1 MNLNKTMKK
10 KVLVCFDFEK
20 DRHYKYLMNAWD
32 ANDSFDLNF
41 NDVTPNEIKSNSIPV
56 IKANLTKKINQ
67 ADVTIVLVGEDAKK
81 LHKNWRE
88 IGYDNW
94 QIFEIEQSK
103 ANDNSI
109 IVVYLDS
116 KYEAPDE
123 CYGCGAQWLYSFN
136 EADIVDAIKKA

>member
-1 MNLNKTMKK
+1 MKK

-32 ANDSFDLNF
+32 ANENFELSF
-41 NDVTPNEIKSNSIPV
+41 NDVTPDEIKSDSIPV
-56 IKANLTKKINQ
+56 IKANLTKKINI
-67 ADVTIVLVGEDAKK
+67 ADVTVVLVGEDAKK
-81 LHKNWRE
+81 LHKDWKA

-103 ANDNSI
+103 ANNNAI

-116 KYEAPDE
+116 KFEAPDE
-123 CYGCGAQWLYSFN
+123 CYGCGAQWVYSFN
-136 EADIVDAIKKA
+136 ESDIVDAIKNA

>member
-1 MNLNKTMKK
+1 MKK

-32 ANDSFDLNF
+32 ANENFELCF
-41 NDVTPNEIKSNSIPV
+41 NDVTPDEIKSDSIPV
-56 IKANLTKKINQ
+56 IKANLTKKINL
-67 ADVTIVLVGEDAKK
+67 ADVTVVLVGEDAKK
-81 LHKNWRE
+81 LHKDWRA

-103 ANDNSI
+103 ANNNAI

-116 KYEAPDE
+116 KFEAPDE
-123 CYGCGAQWLYSFN
+123 CYGCGAQWVYSSN
-136 EADIVDAIKKA
+136 ESDIVDAIKNA

>member
-1 MNLNKTMKK
+1 MKK

-32 ANDSFDLNF
+32 ANENFELSF
-41 NDVTPNEIKSNSIPV
+41 NDVTPDEIKSDSIPV
-56 IKANLTKKINQ
+56 IKANLTKKINL
-67 ADVTIVLVGEDAKK
+67 ADVTVVLVGEDAKK
-81 LHKNWRE
+81 LHKDWRA

-103 ANDNSI
+103 ANNNAI

-116 KYEAPDE
+116 KFEAPNE
-123 CYGCGAQWLYSFN
+123 CYGCGAQWVYSFN
-136 EADIVDAIKKA
+136 ESDIVDAIKNA

>member
-1 MNLNKTMKK
+1 MKK

-32 ANDSFDLNF
+32 ANENFELSF
-41 NDVTPNEIKSNSIPV
+41 NDVTPDEIKSDSIPV
-56 IKANLTKKINQ
+56 IKANLTKKINL
-67 ADVTIVLVGEDAKK
+67 ADVTVVLVGEDAKK
-81 LHKNWRE
+81 LHKDWRA

-103 ANDNSI
+103 ANNNAI

-116 KYEAPDE
+116 KFEAPDE
-123 CYGCGAQWLYSFN
+123 CYGCGAQWVYSFN
-136 EADIVDAIKKA
+136 ESDIVDAIKKA

>member
-1 MNLNKTMKK
+1 MKK

-32 ANDSFDLNF
+32 ANDNFDLSF
-41 NDVTPNEIKSNSIPV
+41 NDVTPDEIQSNSFSV

-67 ADVTIVLVGEDAKK
+67 ADITLVLVGQDATKR
-81 LHKNWRE
+81 HKDWRE

-94 QIFEIEQSK
+94 QIFEIEKSK
-103 ANDNSI
+103 ANYNKL

-116 KYEAPDE
+116 NYEAPDA
-123 CYGCGAQWLYSFN
+123 CYGCGAKWVRSFN
-136 EADIVDAIKKA
+136 EADIVDAIENA

>member
-1 MNLNKTMKK
+1 MKK

-32 ANDSFDLNF
+32 ANDNFDLSF
-41 NDVTPNEIKSNSIPV
+41 NDVTPDEIQSNSISV

-67 ADVTIVLVGEDAKK
+67 ADITLVLVGQDATKR
-81 LHKNWRE
+81 HKDWRE

-94 QIFEIEQSK
+94 QIFEIEKSK
-103 ANDNSI
+103 DNYNKL

-116 KYEAPDE
+116 NYEAPDA
-123 CYGCGAQWLYSFN
+123 CYGCGAQWVHSFN
-136 EADIVDAIKKA
+136 EADIVDAIESA

>member
-1 MNLNKTMKK
+1 MKK

-32 ANDSFDLNF
+32 ANENFELSF
-41 NDVTPNEIKSNSIPV
+41 NDVTPDEIKSDSIPV
-56 IKANLTKKINQ
+56 IKANLTKKINL
-67 ADVTIVLVGEDAKK
+67 ADVTVVLVGEDAKK
-81 LHKNWRE
+81 LHKDWRA

-103 ANDNSI
+103 ANNNAI

-116 KYEAPDE
+116 KFEAPDE
-123 CYGCGAQWLYSFN
+123 CYGCGAQWVCSFN
-136 EADIVDAIKKA
+136 ESDIVDAIKNA